1 MSSRSPF
8 IVLFVLILRFAS
20 AQQTAQTPA
29 PPKGS
34 EQEKKI
40 EKKEQSRRMLGVL
53 PEFAVTD
60 RKNAPPLTTG
70 AKFHLFYK
78 TALDPSEFAIT
89 GIQAGISQADNS
101 FPAYGQGA
109 TGYGK
114 RYGAAFADQGS
125 SGFFANFFYPVLFKQ
140 DPRYFRLGQDR
151 WQHRFGYA
159 LAQAVV
165 GHKDNGGRTFNWS
178 NALGALTAGGISN
191 AYYPAEDRGL
201 GLTFDRAGISLL
213 YGSMGGLASEFW
225 PDISRKLHHRSA
237 PTLSPGE
244 QTKKQQER

>member
-1 MSSRSPF
+1 MKSRSPF
-8 IVLFVLILRFAS
+8 IVLIVLLLRFAS
-20 AQQTAQTPA
+20 AQQASQTPA
-29 PPKGS
+29 PQKGS

-60 RKNAPPLTTG
+60 RKNAPPLTVG

-109 TGYGK
+109 SGYGK
-114 RYGAAFADQGS
+114 RYGAAFADQAS

-140 DPRYFRLGQDR
+140 DPRYFRLGQGK
-151 WQHRFGYA
+151 WQQRFGYA
-159 LAQAVV
+159 LAQTVV
-165 GHKDNGGRTFNWS
+165 GHTDNGGRTFNWS
-178 NALGALTAGGISN
+178 NILGALSAGSISN

-201 GLTFDRAGISLL
+201 GLTLDRAGISLL
-213 YGSMGGLASEFW
+213 YGSLGGLTSEFW
-225 PDISRKLHHRSA
+225 PDVSRKLHHHHEPQLA
-237 PTLSPGE
+237 PGE
-244 QTKKQQER
+244 QTQKQQER